1 MRTFRS
7 AEERQEINEQSMR
20 ADESEGIQ
28 WLRNKS
34 YRQVR
39 RILSARET
47 SDRFVQ
53 RPRLAD
59 PERKNMGNIP
69 VEHFSCYGWSGARW
83 ARSHSVGEV
92 PRRWV
97 KTRVRAVPLVYPTAV
112 AMSLSELPLRSMV
125 WAMPRRQLVR

>member
-1 MRTFRS
+1 MTGWLQRYRVMRTFSS

-47 SDRFVQ
+47 SDRLFSDRDSLTQ
-53 RPRLAD
+53 KGKTWATYRWSILAAMD
-59 PERKNMGNIP
+59 
-69 VEHFSCYGWSGARW
+69 GAVR
-83 ARSHSVGEV
+83 VG
-92 PRRWV
+92 RGATRWV
-97 KTRVRAVPLVYPTAV
+97 RFQGAG
-112 AMSLSELPLRSMV
+112 
-125 WAMPRRQLVR
+125 RRPG

>member
-47 SDRFVQ
+47 SDRLFSDRDSLTQ
-53 RPRLAD
+53 KGKTWATYRWSILAAMD
-59 PERKNMGNIP
+59 
-69 VEHFSCYGWSGARW
+69 GAVR
-83 ARSHSVGEV
+83 VG
-92 PRRWV
+92 RGATRWV
-97 KTRVRAVPLVYPTAV
+97 RFQGAG
-112 AMSLSELPLRSMV
+112 
-125 WAMPRRQLVR
+125 RRPG